1 MSISA
6 KPTEKVFKSLLAV
19 TLSVSLCPLAPAGQ
33 AQADEAE
40 NDGSEVSVS
49 SSSANDGSE
58 TNSSSASVNDGSEAS
73 IPYASANDSDALPG
87 DSDDGIAP
95 ERDALPG
102 DFDDDIDPQSV
113 DSSDPIVDWTTCGTA
128 RWTIDAGGCL
138 TIAPMEGTDNGE
150 LEIWVLCDEVPWYNY
165 RNSITS
171 AKVAGKIATQTT
183 ALMFNDCPK
192 LASLD
197 LSGLDTSDVTN
208 MSNMFSYCWSL
219 TSLDLSPL
227 DTSNVTNMRGM
238 FSECSSLASLDLSP
252 LDTSNVTDMSYMLSG
267 CSKLTSLD
275 LSPLD
280 TSKVTNM
287 SYMLYYCPSL
297 TSLDLSPLDTS
308 NVTSMRGIFAHC
320 SKLASLDLS
329 PLDTSNVTN
338 MSSML
343 RGCSRISSF
352 DLSPLDTSNVTDMS
366 YMLSGCS
373 KLTSLDLSSFDTS
386 QVESMGGM
394 FDGCS
399 RLASLDLSSFDTS
412 NVTGMGGIFAHCSK
426 LASLDLSSFDTS
438 NVTGMSRMFYGCSS
452 LASLDVSSFDTS
464 GAVGM
469 KGMFSG
475 CSKLAL
481 LDVSSFDTSRVTDMS
496 DMFHGCS
503 SLTSLDVSSFDTSRV
518 TDMSDMFHGCSSL
531 SSLDVSSF
539 DTSNA
544 WGMKGMFNGCSELVS
559 LDLSSFNTWLVS
571 NLSDMFSGCSSLKSL
586 DLSSFDTSYVL
597 RMNDMFNGCSS
608 LTSLDLSSFDTS
620 RTGEMVSIFSG
631 CLSLRTVKLGA
642 GFTFTGRWTGRICN
656 LPAISDLNGYTGL
669 WVSSADGEAYKPNAI
684 PNNVAAVY
692 TAQQKPGVVM
702 GDISSAIVSDIP
714 EQTCTG
720 LRIEPEVE
728 VTLDGKTLVRG
739 VDFRVSCTN
748 NIKVGTAT
756 ATIIGIGDYE
766 GVIRKHFSIKKAPTP
781 IFADV
786 DYSSWY
792 GDAVTFVAEK
802 DLVTGY
808 SDSGLFGVGNA
819 LTRAQLA
826 TILYRNANPDAS
838 PDFRPRNT
846 TGMPDVE
853 GFTWYTAGVN
863 WAVENGVINGY
874 ADGEGNRVAFGPDDS
889 MTLEQLVTA
898 IANLSA
904 DEEDLPGTGETAAI
918 LRPFRDRWSVSP
930 WARPSMAWAAQKG
943 LVAGY
948 DEPDGKHL
956 RPSENISRERA
967 VVILMRAFE
976 LGILE

>member
-58 TNSSSASVNDGSEAS
+58 TNSSPASVNDGSEAS

-373 KLTSLDLSSFDTS
+373 KL
-386 QVESMGGM
+386 
-394 FDGCS
+394 
-399 RLASLDLSSFDTS
+399 
-412 NVTGMGGIFAHCSK
+412 I
-426 LASLDLSSFDTS
+426 SLDLSSFDTS
-438 NVTGMSRMFYGCSS
+438 NVTGMSRMFYGCSSLTSLDVSSFDTSNVTGMSGMFDGCSS

-503 SLTSLDVSSFDTSRV
+503 SL
-518 TDMSDMFHGCSSL
+518 

-539 DTSNA
+539 DTSNV

>member
-40 NDGSEVSVS
+40 NDGSEVSVL

-58 TNSSSASVNDGSEAS
+58 TNSSPASVNDGSEAS

-87 DSDDGIAP
+87 DSDDAIAP
-95 ERDALPG
+95 DRDALPG

-329 PLDTSNVTN
+329 PLDTSNVT
-338 MSSML
+338 
-343 RGCSRISSF
+343 
-352 DLSPLDTSNVTDMS
+352 DMS

-373 KLTSLDLSSFDTS
+373 KLISLDLSSFDTS
-386 QVESMGGM
+386 QVESMSGM

-399 RLASLDLSSFDTS
+399 R
-412 NVTGMGGIFAHCSK
+412 

-452 LASLDVSSFDTS
+452 LTSLDVSSFDTSNVTGMSGMFDGCSSLASLDVSSFGTS

-503 SLTSLDVSSFDTSRV
+503 SL
-518 TDMSDMFHGCSSL
+518 

-539 DTSNA
+539 DTSNV

-597 RMNDMFNGCSS
+597 RMNGMFNGCSS
-608 LTSLDLSSFDTS
+608 LKSLDLSSFDTS

-720 LRIEPEVE
+720 SRIEPEVE

-898 IANLSA
+898 IVNLSA

-943 LVAGY
+943 LVVGY

>member
-1 MSISA
+1 
-6 KPTEKVFKSLLAV
+6 
-19 TLSVSLCPLAPAGQ
+19 
-33 AQADEAE
+33 
-40 NDGSEVSVS
+40 
-49 SSSANDGSE
+49 
-58 TNSSSASVNDGSEAS
+58 
-73 IPYASANDSDALPG
+73 
-87 DSDDGIAP
+87 
-95 ERDALPG
+95 
-102 DFDDDIDPQSV
+102 
-113 DSSDPIVDWTTCGTA
+113 
-128 RWTIDAGGCL
+128 
-138 TIAPMEGTDNGE
+138 
-150 LEIWVLCDEVPWYNY
+150 
-165 RNSITS
+165 
-171 AKVAGKIATQTT
+171 
-183 ALMFNDCPK
+183 
-192 LASLD
+192 
-197 LSGLDTSDVTN
+197 
-208 MSNMFSYCWSL
+208 
-219 TSLDLSPL
+219 
-227 DTSNVTNMRGM
+227 
-238 FSECSSLASLDLSP
+238 
-252 LDTSNVTDMSYMLSG
+252 
-267 CSKLTSLD
+267 
-275 LSPLD
+275 
-280 TSKVTNM
+280 
-287 SYMLYYCPSL
+287 
-297 TSLDLSPLDTS
+297 
-308 NVTSMRGIFAHC
+308 
-320 SKLASLDLS
+320 
-329 PLDTSNVTN
+329 
-338 MSSML
+338 
-343 RGCSRISSF
+343 
-352 DLSPLDTSNVTDMS
+352 
-366 YMLSGCS
+366 
-373 KLTSLDLSSFDTS
+373 
-386 QVESMGGM
+386 
-394 FDGCS
+394 
-399 RLASLDLSSFDTS
+399 
-412 NVTGMGGIFAHCSK
+412 
-426 LASLDLSSFDTS
+426 
-438 NVTGMSRMFYGCSS
+438 MSRMFYGCSS

-503 SLTSLDVSSFDTSRV
+503 SL
-518 TDMSDMFHGCSSL
+518 

-539 DTSNA
+539 DTSNV
-544 WGMKGMFNGCSELVS
+544 WGMKGMFNGCSELAS

-597 RMNDMFNGCSS
+597 RMNDMFSGCSS

-874 ADGEGNRVAFGPDDS
+874 ADGEGNRVAFGPDDP

-904 DEEDLPGTGETAAI
+904 DEDDLPGTGETTAI

-930 WARPSMAWAAQKG
+930 WARSGMAWAAQKG

>member
-1 MSISA
+1 M
-6 KPTEKVFKSLLAV
+6 
-19 TLSVSLCPLAPAGQ
+19 
-33 AQADEAE
+33 
-40 NDGSEVSVS
+40 
-49 SSSANDGSE
+49 
-58 TNSSSASVNDGSEAS
+58 NDGSEAS

-219 TSLDLSPL
+219 
-227 DTSNVTNMRGM
+227 
-238 FSECSSLASLDLSP
+238 ASLDLSP

-373 KLTSLDLSSFDTS
+373 KLTSLDPSPLDTS
-386 QVESMGGM
+386 NVTDMSDM
-394 FDGCS
+394 FSSCS
-399 RLASLDLSSFDTS
+399 RLASLDLSSLDTS
-412 NVTGMGGIFAHCSK
+412 QVES
-426 LASLDLSSFDTS
+426 
-438 NVTGMSRMFYGCSS
+438 MSRMFYGCSS

-503 SLTSLDVSSFDTSRV
+503 SL
-518 TDMSDMFHGCSSL
+518 

-539 DTSNA
+539 DTSNV

-586 DLSSFDTSYVL
+586 DLSSFDTS
-597 RMNDMFNGCSS
+597 
-608 LTSLDLSSFDTS
+608 

-631 CLSLRTVKLGA
+631 CLLLRTVKLGA

-702 GDISSAIVSDIP
+702 GDISSAIISDIP

-720 LRIEPEVE
+720 SRIEPEVE

-943 LVAGY
+943 LVTGY

>member
-40 NDGSEVSVS
+40 NDGSEVSVL

-58 TNSSSASVNDGSEAS
+58 TNSSPASVNDGSEAS

-87 DSDDGIAP
+87 DSDDG
-95 ERDALPG
+95 
-102 DFDDDIDPQSV
+102 IDPQSV

-219 TSLDLSPL
+219 ASLDLSPL

-373 KLTSLDLSSFDTS
+373 KLISLDLSSFDTS
-386 QVESMGGM
+386 QVESMSGM

-399 RLASLDLSSFDTS
+399 RL
-412 NVTGMGGIFAHCSK
+412 I
-426 LASLDLSSFDTS
+426 SLDLSSFDTS

-503 SLTSLDVSSFDTSRV
+503 SL
-518 TDMSDMFHGCSSL
+518 

-539 DTSNA
+539 DTSNV

-702 GDISSAIVSDIP
+702 GNISSAIVSDIP

-720 LRIEPEVE
+720 LRIDPEVE

-863 WAVENGVINGY
+863 WAVENGAINGY

-918 LRPFRDRWSVSP
+918 LRPFRDCWSVSP

>member
-40 NDGSEVSVS
+40 NDGSEVSVL

-58 TNSSSASVNDGSEAS
+58 TNSSPASVNDGSEAS

-95 ERDALPG
+95 DRDALPG

-338 MSSML
+338 VSSML

-373 KLTSLDLSSFDTS
+373 KLISLDLSSFDTS
-386 QVESMGGM
+386 QVESMSGM

-412 NVTGMGGIFAHCSK
+412 NVTGMSRMFYGCSS
-426 LASLDLSSFDTS
+426 LTSLDVSSFDTS
-438 NVTGMSRMFYGCSS
+438 NVTGMSGMFDGCSS

-481 LDVSSFDTSRVTDMS
+481 LDVSSFDTSNV
-496 DMFHGCS
+496 
-503 SLTSLDVSSFDTSRV
+503 
-518 TDMSDMFHGCSSL
+518 
-531 SSLDVSSF
+531 
-539 DTSNA
+539 
-544 WGMKGMFNGCSELVS
+544 WGMKGMFNGCSELAS

-720 LRIEPEVE
+720 SRIEPEVE

-930 WARPSMAWAAQKG
+930 WARSGMAWAAQKG

>member
-19 TLSVSLCPLAPAGQ
+19 ALSVSLCPLAPAGQ

-58 TNSSSASVNDGSEAS
+58 TNSSPASVNDGSEAS

-373 KLTSLDLSSFDTS
+373 KLISLDLSSFDTS
-386 QVESMGGM
+386 QVESMSGM

-412 NVTGMGGIFAHCSK
+412 NVTGMSGM
-426 LASLDLSSFDTS
+426 FD
-438 NVTGMSRMFYGCSS
+438 GCSS

-475 CSKLAL
+475 CS
-481 LDVSSFDTSRVTDMS
+481 
-496 DMFHGCS
+496 
-503 SLTSLDVSSFDTSRV
+503 
-518 TDMSDMFHGCSSL
+518 SL
-531 SSLDVSSF
+531 SSLDV
-539 DTSNA
+539 
-544 WGMKGMFNGCSELVS
+544 
-559 LDLSSFNTWLVS
+559 
-571 NLSDMFSGCSSLKSL
+571 
-586 DLSSFDTSYVL
+586 SSFDTSYVL

-792 GDAVTFVAEK
+792 GDAVTFVAGK

-853 GFTWYTAGVN
+853 GFAWYTAGVN

-930 WARPSMAWAAQKG
+930 WAHPSMAWAAQKG

>member
-19 TLSVSLCPLAPAGQ
+19 TLSVSLCLLAPAGQ

-40 NDGSEVSVS
+40 NDGSEVNAS
-49 SSSANDGSE
+49 SSSVNDDGE
-58 TNSSSASVNDGSEAS
+58 TRASSMSANDGSEAS
-73 IPYASANDSDALPG
+73 IPYASANDGDALLG
-87 DSDDGIAP
+87 DSDDGT
-95 ERDALPG
+95 
-102 DFDDDIDPQSV
+102 DPQSV

-192 LASLD
+192 LASLN

-227 DTSNVTNMRGM
+227 DTS
-238 FSECSSLASLDLSP
+238 
-252 LDTSNVTDMSYMLSG
+252 
-267 CSKLTSLD
+267 
-275 LSPLD
+275 
-280 TSKVTNM
+280 KVTNM

-297 TSLDLSPLDTS
+297 T
-308 NVTSMRGIFAHC
+308 
-320 SKLASLDLS
+320 SLDLS

-373 KLTSLDLSSFDTS
+373 KLTSLDPSPLDTSNVTDMTDMFSSCSRLASLDLSSFDTS

-412 NVTGMGGIFAHCSK
+412 QVESMGSMFYGCSS
-426 LASLDLSSFDTS
+426 LTSLDVSSFDTS

-464 GAVGM
+464 NV
-469 KGMFSG
+469 
-475 CSKLAL
+475 
-481 LDVSSFDTSRVTDMS
+481 
-496 DMFHGCS
+496 
-503 SLTSLDVSSFDTSRV
+503 
-518 TDMSDMFHGCSSL
+518 
-531 SSLDVSSF
+531 
-539 DTSNA
+539 
-544 WGMKGMFNGCSELVS
+544 WGMKGMFNGCSELAS

-720 LRIEPEVE
+720 SRIEPEVE

-853 GFTWYTAGVN
+853 GFTWYTASVN

-874 ADGEGNRVAFGPDDS
+874 ADGDGNRVAFGPDDS

-904 DEEDLPGTGETAAI
+904 DEEELPGTGETAAI
-918 LRPFRDRWSVSP
+918 LRPFRDCWSVSP

>member
-58 TNSSSASVNDGSEAS
+58 TNSSPASVNDGSEAS

-102 DFDDDIDPQSV
+102 GFDDDIDPQSV

-227 DTSNVTNMRGM
+227 DTSNVT
-238 FSECSSLASLDLSP
+238 
-252 LDTSNVTDMSYMLSG
+252 DMSYMLSG

-329 PLDTSNVTN
+329 PLDTSNVT
-338 MSSML
+338 
-343 RGCSRISSF
+343 
-352 DLSPLDTSNVTDMS
+352 DMS

-373 KLTSLDLSSFDTS
+373 KLISLDLSSFDTS
-386 QVESMGGM
+386 QVESMSGM

-412 NVTGMGGIFAHCSK
+412 NVTGMSRMFYGCSS
-426 LASLDLSSFDTS
+426 LTSLDVSSFDTS
-438 NVTGMSRMFYGCSS
+438 NVTGMSGMFDGCSS

-503 SLTSLDVSSFDTSRV
+503 SL
-518 TDMSDMFHGCSSL
+518 

-539 DTSNA
+539 DTSNV

-631 CLSLRTVKLGA
+631 CLSFRTVKLGA

-684 PNNVAAVY
+684 PNNVVAVY

>member
-40 NDGSEVSVS
+40 NDGSEVSVL

-58 TNSSSASVNDGSEAS
+58 TNSSPASVNDGSEAS

-95 ERDALPG
+95 DRDALPG

-252 LDTSNVTDMSYMLSG
+252 LDTSNVT
-267 CSKLTSLD
+267 
-275 LSPLD
+275 
-280 TSKVTNM
+280 
-287 SYMLYYCPSL
+287 
-297 TSLDLSPLDTS
+297 
-308 NVTSMRGIFAHC
+308 SMRGIFAHC

-373 KLTSLDLSSFDTS
+373 KLISLDLSSFDTS
-386 QVESMGGM
+386 QVESMSGM

-412 NVTGMGGIFAHCSK
+412 NVTGMSRMFYGCSS
-426 LASLDLSSFDTS
+426 LTSLDVSSFDTS
-438 NVTGMSRMFYGCSS
+438 NVTGMSGMFDGCSS

-503 SLTSLDVSSFDTSRV
+503 SL
-518 TDMSDMFHGCSSL
+518 SSL
-531 SSLDVSSF
+531 GVSSF
-539 DTSNA
+539 DTSNV

-597 RMNDMFNGCSS
+597 RMNGMFNGCSS
-608 LTSLDLSSFDTS
+608 LKSLDLSSFDTS

-720 LRIEPEVE
+720 SRIEPEVE

-898 IANLSA
+898 IVNLSA

-943 LVAGY
+943 LVVGY

>member
-6 KPTEKVFKSLLAV
+6 KLTEKVFKSLLAV
-19 TLSVSLCPLAPAGQ
+19 TLSVSLCLLAPAGQ

-58 TNSSSASVNDGSEAS
+58 TNSSPASVNDGSEAS

-138 TIAPMEGTDNGE
+138 TIASMEGTDNGE

-238 FSECSSLASLDLSP
+238 FSECWSLTSLDLSP

-275 LSPLD
+275 P
-280 TSKVTNM
+280 
-287 SYMLYYCPSL
+287 
-297 TSLDLSPLDTS
+297 
-308 NVTSMRGIFAHC
+308 
-320 SKLASLDLS
+320 
-329 PLDTSNVTN
+329 
-338 MSSML
+338 
-343 RGCSRISSF
+343 
-352 DLSPLDTSNVTDMS
+352 SPLDTSNVTDMS
-366 YMLSGCS
+366 DMF
-373 KLTSLDLSSFDTS
+373 SS
-386 QVESMGGM
+386 
-394 FDGCS
+394 CS

-412 NVTGMGGIFAHCSK
+412 QVES
-426 LASLDLSSFDTS
+426 
-438 NVTGMSRMFYGCSS
+438 MSRMFYGCSS

-475 CSKLAL
+475 CSKL
-481 LDVSSFDTSRVTDMS
+481 
-496 DMFHGCS
+496 
-503 SLTSLDVSSFDTSRV
+503 SLLDVSSFDTSRV

-539 DTSNA
+539 DTSNV
-544 WGMKGMFNGCSELVS
+544 WGMKGMFNGCSELAS

-597 RMNDMFNGCSS
+597 RMNGMFNGCSS

-720 LRIEPEVE
+720 SRIEPEVE

-748 NIKVGTAT
+748 NIKVGTAI

-943 LVAGY
+943 LVTGY

>member
-58 TNSSSASVNDGSEAS
+58 TNSSPASVNDGSEAS

-87 DSDDGIAP
+87 DSDDDIAP

-366 YMLSGCS
+366 YMFSSCS
-373 KLTSLDLSSFDTS
+373 RLASLDLSSFDTS

-399 RLASLDLSSFDTS
+399 SLTSLD
-412 NVTGMGGIFAHCSK
+412 V
-426 LASLDLSSFDTS
+426 SSFDTS

-496 DMFHGCS
+496 D
-503 SLTSLDVSSFDTSRV
+503 V
-518 TDMSDMFHGCSSL
+518 FHGCSSL

-539 DTSNA
+539 DTSNV
-544 WGMKGMFNGCSELVS
+544 WGMKGMFNGCSELAS

-720 LRIEPEVE
+720 SRIEPEVE

-739 VDFRVSCTN
+739 VDFRVSYTN

-943 LVAGY
+943 LVTGY

>member
-40 NDGSEVSVS
+40 NDGSEVSVL

-58 TNSSSASVNDGSEAS
+58 TNSSPASVNDGSEAS

-95 ERDALPG
+95 DRDALPG

-373 KLTSLDLSSFDTS
+373 KLISLDLSSFDTS
-386 QVESMGGM
+386 QVESMSGM
-394 FDGCS
+394 FD
-399 RLASLDLSSFDTS
+399 
-412 NVTGMGGIFAHCSK
+412 
-426 LASLDLSSFDTS
+426 
-438 NVTGMSRMFYGCSS
+438 GCSS

-503 SLTSLDVSSFDTSRV
+503 SL
-518 TDMSDMFHGCSSL
+518 

-539 DTSNA
+539 DTSNV
-544 WGMKGMFNGCSELVS
+544 WGMKGMFNGCSELAS

-692 TAQQKPGVVM
+692 TAQQKPGAVM

>member
-6 KPTEKVFKSLLAV
+6 KPTEKVSKSLLAV

-58 TNSSSASVNDGSEAS
+58 TNSSPASVNDGSEAS

-138 TIAPMEGTDNGE
+138 TIAPMEGIDNGE

-219 TSLDLSPL
+219 
-227 DTSNVTNMRGM
+227 
-238 FSECSSLASLDLSP
+238 ASLDLSP

-308 NVTSMRGIFAHC
+308 NVT
-320 SKLASLDLS
+320 
-329 PLDTSNVTN
+329 
-338 MSSML
+338 
-343 RGCSRISSF
+343 
-352 DLSPLDTSNVTDMS
+352 DMS

-412 NVTGMGGIFAHCSK
+412 NVTGM
-426 LASLDLSSFDTS
+426 
-438 NVTGMSRMFYGCSS
+438 SRMFYGCSS
-452 LASLDVSSFDTS
+452 LASLDVSSFDAS

-503 SLTSLDVSSFDTSRV
+503 SLA
-518 TDMSDMFHGCSSL
+518 
-531 SSLDVSSF
+531 SLDVSSF
-539 DTSNA
+539 DTSNV

-597 RMNDMFNGCSS
+597 RMNGMFNGCSS
-608 LTSLDLSSFDTS
+608 LKSLDLSSFDTS

-702 GDISSAIVSDIP
+702 GDISSAIISDIP

-720 LRIEPEVE
+720 SRIEPEVE

-943 LVAGY
+943 LVTGY

>member
-40 NDGSEVSVS
+40 NDGSEVSVL
-49 SSSANDGSE
+49 SSSA
-58 TNSSSASVNDGSEAS
+58 NDGSEAS

-95 ERDALPG
+95 DRDALPG

-373 KLTSLDLSSFDTS
+373 KLISLDLSSFDTS
-386 QVESMGGM
+386 QVESMSGM

-412 NVTGMGGIFAHCSK
+412 NVTGMSRMFYGCSS
-426 LASLDLSSFDTS
+426 LTSLDVSSFDTS
-438 NVTGMSRMFYGCSS
+438 NVTGMSGMFDGCSS

-481 LDVSSFDTSRVTDMS
+481 LDVSSFDTSRVTGMS
-496 DMFHGCS
+496 DMFH
-503 SLTSLDVSSFDTSRV
+503 
-518 TDMSDMFHGCSSL
+518 
-531 SSLDVSSF
+531 
-539 DTSNA
+539 
-544 WGMKGMFNGCSELVS
+544 
-559 LDLSSFNTWLVS
+559 
-571 NLSDMFSGCSSLKSL
+571 GCSSLKSL

-597 RMNDMFNGCSS
+597 RMNDMFSGCSS

-766 GVIRKHFSIKKAPTP
+766 GVIRKHYSIKKAPTP

-943 LVAGY
+943 LVVGY

>member
-58 TNSSSASVNDGSEAS
+58 TNSSPASVNDGSEAS
-73 IPYASANDSDALPG
+73 IPYAFANDSDALPG

-329 PLDTSNVTN
+329 PLDTS
-338 MSSML
+338 
-343 RGCSRISSF
+343 
-352 DLSPLDTSNVTDMS
+352 
-366 YMLSGCS
+366 
-373 KLTSLDLSSFDTS
+373 
-386 QVESMGGM
+386 QVESMSGM

-412 NVTGMGGIFAHCSK
+412 NVTGMSGMFYGCSS
-426 LASLDLSSFDTS
+426 LTSLDVSSFDTS
-438 NVTGMSRMFYGCSS
+438 NVTGMSGMFDGCSS

-503 SLTSLDVSSFDTSRV
+503 SL
-518 TDMSDMFHGCSSL
+518 

-539 DTSNA
+539 DTSNV

>member
-58 TNSSSASVNDGSEAS
+58 TNSSPASVNDGSEAS

-227 DTSNVTNMRGM
+227 DTSNVTNM
-238 FSECSSLASLDLSP
+238 
-252 LDTSNVTDMSYMLSG
+252 
-267 CSKLTSLD
+267 
-275 LSPLD
+275 
-280 TSKVTNM
+280 
-287 SYMLYYCPSL
+287 
-297 TSLDLSPLDTS
+297 
-308 NVTSMRGIFAHC
+308 
-320 SKLASLDLS
+320 
-329 PLDTSNVTN
+329 
-338 MSSML
+338 SSML

-373 KLTSLDLSSFDTS
+373 KLISLDLSSFDTS

-399 RLASLDLSSFDTS
+399 R
-412 NVTGMGGIFAHCSK
+412 

-503 SLTSLDVSSFDTSRV
+503 SL
-518 TDMSDMFHGCSSL
+518 

-539 DTSNA
+539 DTSNV
-544 WGMKGMFNGCSELVS
+544 WGMKGMFNGCSELAS

-597 RMNDMFNGCSS
+597 RMNDMFFGCSS

-838 PDFRPRNT
+838 SDFRPRNT